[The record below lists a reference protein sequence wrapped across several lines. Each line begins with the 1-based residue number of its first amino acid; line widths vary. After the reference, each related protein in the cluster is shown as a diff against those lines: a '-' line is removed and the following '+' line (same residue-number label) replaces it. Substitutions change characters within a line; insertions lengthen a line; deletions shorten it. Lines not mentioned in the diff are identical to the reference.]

1 MKMKGWVGVSLL
13 GITMIGFVSAASA
26 QAADT
31 ARMDRMGALAKHWQ
45 AQLGPNTNRLSSGA
59 QNFLHLG
66 EQWNNLKA
74 AAAAMAA
81 GGSGGPPVFG
91 SLESQV
97 GLPEM
102 GGPPRALAPGHPI
115 SVPNIAATR
124 FSGAVQS
131 ETSTAWCDK
140 QAVTG
145 FNDSGSFWETGG
157 FFPAGGQSLEGHAV
171 STNSGGTFTDKG
183 FPTVGPV
190 GTAMLGDPVLAC
202 SNSSDF
208 FYASLFEDGSVPGPS
223 DLGFSDISLSL
234 STNGGSTFGAPIV
247 AVAKDAFF
255 HFLDKPWMTLDPSHP
270 NIIYI
275 TYTDFDSSNFG
286 AGSPGNSCGGSH
298 ADIPRTAIEL
308 VSSTNG
314 GTTWSSPSVVV
325 EVCGDPFV
333 QGSQVAVDKTGKVY
347 VAWESFASNNFIREI
362 DIASSID
369 GGLIFGAPVKVGGVA
384 AVGGGDFAGLG
395 LQGFIRD
402 FEFPSLTIGK
412 GKKNAGALYIT
423 WNDGDKRVTDA
434 ILTAFGIGDGKYGF
448 SDVFFSSSTNG
459 GATWSS
465 PVTVNAASKSPADH
479 YQPGVATDKNGRI
492 AVCWY
497 DRRRDPN
504 NFLIDRECGSS
515 TDGGAKWSNKK
526 ITPKNYA
533 SVVAQDF
540 LINPTYMGD
549 YDQLT
554 TDATDK
560 KAGFLGGF
568 VNTQAGNQN
577 VQANKP

>member
-1 MKMKGWVGVSLL
+1 MKMKRRMGVLLL
-13 GITMIGFVSAASA
+13 GMMIGFASVASA
-26 QAADT
+26 QAVDISS
-31 ARMDRMGALAKHWQ
+31 MDRMGELAKHWQ

-74 AAAAMAA
+74 AATAMSA

-97 GLPEM
+97 GPETGGLP
-102 GGPPRALAPGHPI
+102 RVLAPGHPI

-145 FNDSGSFWETGG
+145 FNDSDSVWESGGLFLAKSF
-157 FFPAGGQSLEGHAV
+157 EGYAV
-171 STNSGGTFTDKG
+171 STNSGGTFKDKG
-183 FPTVGPV
+183 FPSVGPA
-190 GTAMLGDPVLAC
+190 GTFMKGDPVLAC

-208 FYASLFEDGSVPGPS
+208 FYVGLYFDGSHPGPS
-223 DLGFSDISLSL
+223 GFGFSEVSLSR
-234 STNGGSTFGAPIV
+234 STDGGNTFGPPTT

-255 HFLDKPWMTLDPSHP
+255 HTIDKDWMTLDPSHP

-275 TYTDFDSSNFG
+275 TYTDFDFSNFG

-298 ADIPRTAIEL
+298 ADIVRTAIEL

-347 VAWESFASNNFIREI
+347 VAWESFAGDFFTREI

-369 GGLIFGAPVKVGGVA
+369 GGLIFSAPVKVGGA
-384 AVGGGDFAGLG
+384 APVGDGDSFFG
-395 LQGFIRD
+395 LQGHIRD
-402 FEFPSLTIGK
+402 FEFPSLAIGK
-412 GKKNAGALYIT
+412 GKKNAGALYVT
-423 WNDGDKRVTDA
+423 WNDGDKRVADA
-434 ILTAFGIGDGKYGF
+434 FLAALGVGDKMYGF

-479 YQPGVATDKNGRI
+479 FQPGVATDKNGRI

-526 ITPKNYA
+526 ITPKNYP
-533 SVVAQDF
+533 SVVNQD
-540 LINPTYMGD
+540 LAVATDYQGD
-549 YDQLT
+549 YDGLT

-568 VNTQAGNQN
+568 VDTEAGNQN
-577 VQANKP
+577 VQANRP

>member
-1 MKMKGWVGVSLL
+1 MKMKRGVAVVLL
-13 GITMIGFVSAASA
+13 GMMIGFASAASA
-26 QAADT
+26 QVAVDT
-31 ARMDRMGALAKHWQ
+31 FHMDRMGALAKHWQ

-66 EQWNNLKA
+66 EQWENLKA
-74 AAAAMAA
+74 AAAAQSL
-81 GGSGGPPVFG
+81 GGAPLSG
-91 SLESQV
+91 SLQSQV

-102 GGPPRALAPGHPI
+102 GGPPAPVLGPGHPA
-115 SVPNIAATR
+115 SVPNITTTR

-140 QAVTG
+140 EAVTG

-157 FFPAGGQSLEGHAV
+157 FFPVGGQSLEGYAV

-183 FPTVGPV
+183 FPSVGPA
-190 GTAMLGDPVLAC
+190 GTIMEGDPVLAC

-208 FYASLFEDGSVPGPS
+208 FYTSLYEDGSVPGPS
-223 DLGFSDISLSL
+223 GFGFSDISLSL
-234 STNGGSTFGAPIV
+234 STNGGTTFGAPIA
-247 AVAKDAFF
+247 AVKKDAFF

-270 NIIYI
+270 NVIYI
-275 TYTDFDSSNFG
+275 TYTDFDASNFG
-286 AGSPGNSCGGSH
+286 GGSPGNSCGGSGS
-298 ADIPRTAIEL
+298 DIPRTAIEL

-314 GTTWSSPSVVV
+314 GSTWSSPSVVD
-325 EVCGDPFV
+325 EVCGAPFV
-333 QGSQVAVDKTGKVY
+333 QGSQVAVDHTGKVY
-347 VAWESFASNNFIREI
+347 VAWESFASSFFTREI

-369 GGLIFGAPVKVGGVA
+369 GGLIFGAAVEVSDVA
-384 AVGGGDFAGLG
+384 AVGGGDAFGFG

-423 WNDGDKRVTDA
+423 WNDGDNRVKDA

-459 GATWSS
+459 GLTWSS

-497 DRRRDPN
+497 DRRRDAN
-504 NFLIDRECGSS
+504 NFLIDRFCGSS
-515 TDGGAKWSNKK
+515 TSGGAKWTNTK

-533 SVVAQDF
+533 SVVGQDF
-540 LINPTYMGD
+540 QIVSTYQGD
-549 YDQLT
+549 YDELT
-554 TDATDK
+554 TDATNT

-577 VQANKP
+577 VQVNKF